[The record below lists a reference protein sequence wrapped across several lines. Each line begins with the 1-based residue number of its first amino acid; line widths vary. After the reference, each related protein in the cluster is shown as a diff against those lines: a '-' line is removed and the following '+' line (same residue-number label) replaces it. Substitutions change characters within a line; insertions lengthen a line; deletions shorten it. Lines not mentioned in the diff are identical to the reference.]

1 MICDDD
7 DYSNGDDDEDA
18 GSRKSAHG
26 RNVRAAGANV
36 VRTQDEEDDAN
47 NSVGLA
53 CDLTIMVILLLMRI
67 CPNVTII
74 FHKGDDLLS

>member
-18 GSRKSAHG
+18 SSRKSAHG
-26 RNVRAAGANV
+26 RNVRAAGAGV

-47 NSVGLA
+47 NSVDLA
-53 CDLTIMVILLLMRI
+53 YDLTIMVILLMRI
-67 CPNVTII
+67 CPNDTII